1 MRSEIQMTT
10 RREFVRK
17 GLLFLAAG
25 YSAPFF
31 LTRTVWALDKTA
43 PATRPLGIPDGRILV
58 VIQLGGGNDG
68 LNTVVPH
75 GMDEYYRARPQL
87 GIPRDKLI
95 KINDTVGLHPGL
107 AKLKEIY
114 DRGQL
119 AIIQGVGYPNPDRSH
134 FRSMEIWHTA
144 DPQSQTVTYGWLG
157 RYLDNACPGCDP
169 KRNQINPLAGINVGG
184 WMPPALKSQRGLS
197 IALDDPDS
205 FRWVPLATDERDAK
219 QTAGT
224 FEKLN
229 STVAQNLKDP
239 HLARL
244 DFLSRVAMNADASS
258 DRVRAVLAK
267 SRRSESNYPTTGL
280 ARQLQLVARLI
291 AGEIDTRVYYV
302 SMGGFDTH
310 ANQAGPHER
319 LLTEFAEAV
328 AAFQA
333 DLQKQGN
340 AHRVLTMTFSEF
352 GRRVAENGS
361 GGTDHG
367 AAAPLFITGPAVKG
381 GVYGPHPSLAPGD
394 LDRGDLKFGT
404 DFRQVYATVLENWL
418 GASSAPIL
426 GSAFAKLKFV

>member
-1 MRSEIQMTT
+1 MSHEIQMTT
-10 RREFVRK
+10 RREFLRK

-43 PATRPLGIPDGRILV
+43 PPTRTLGIPDGRILV
-58 VIQLGGGNDG
+58 VIQLSGGNDG
-68 LNTVVPH
+68 LNTVVPYGH
-75 GMDEYYRARPQL
+75 DEYYRARPQL
-87 GIPRDKLI
+87 GIPKAKLL
-95 KINDTVGLHPGL
+95 KINDTVGLHPNL
-107 AKLKEIY
+107 AKLKELY
-114 DRGQL
+114 DRGHV
-119 AIIQGVGYPNPDRSH
+119 AIVQGVGYPNPDRSH

-144 DPQSQTVTYGWLG
+144 DPQGQTVTYGWLG
-157 RYLDNACPGCDP
+157 RYLDNTCPGCDP
-169 KRNQINPLAGINVGG
+169 KSKRLNPLGGINIGG
-184 WMPPALKSQRGLS
+184 WMPQALKSKRGLS

-229 STVAQNLKDP
+229 TVVASNLNDP
-239 HLARL
+239 HMARL

-258 DRVRAVLAK
+258 DRLRAVLAK
-267 SRRSESNYPTTGL
+267 ARRNESSYPTTDL

-310 ANQAGPHER
+310 ANQAGAHDR
-319 LLTEFAEAV
+319 LLTELAEAV

-361 GGTDHG
+361 AGTDHG
-367 AAAPLFITGPAVKG
+367 TAAPMFICGAAVKG
-381 GVYGPHPSLAPGD
+381 GIYAPHPSLAPGD
-394 LDRGDLKFGT
+394 LDRGDLRFGT

-418 GASSAPIL
+418 GAASAPIL
-426 GSAFAKLKFV
+426 GGTFQKLKFV